1 MTLFCVHFVLDQ
13 PHTGFVRAGLMD
25 RPSRKK
31 SHPAGSLSFSQP
43 GVPVVLGQPLNLRPQ
58 WLEIEYYE
66 GYLNYDGFCDS
77 VHTYVFPCLPTIFT
91 LWLCLFSRTR
101 LREVCKQL
109 RQFVYTHVH
118 SSLGITYTTL
128 SILQSGGVSGDL
140 GHAFLTI
147 NHKVM
152 G

>member
-1 MTLFCVHFVLDQ
+1 MKVFRVHFVLDQ
-13 PHTGFVRAGLMD
+13 PQTEFVRAGGMD
-25 RPSRKK
+25 RPSRTKA
-31 SHPAGSLSFSQP
+31 HPAGPLSFSQP

-77 VHTYVFPCLPTIFT
+77 VQTYAFPCLPTIFT
-91 LWLCLFSRTR
+91 LRLCLFSRTR

-128 SILQSGGVSGDL
+128 SIWQSEG
-140 GHAFLTI
+140 AC
-147 NHKVM
+147 KR
-152 G
+152 